1 MREEKVLDEIG
12 AKILGI
18 IQENGRIS
26 YSELG
31 REVGLSSPAVAARV
45 HQLEERGYIKE
56 YRAQVVNEKLG
67 FPFSAFITV
76 SPVSGDKGMIDTLAR
91 EMPEI
96 VEEHHLT
103 GMDERDGI
111 ILKVV
116 FSSMS
121 HLETIIDKIAR
132 YGETATSV
140 VLSSSVQSRVLAARQ

>member
-12 AKILGI
+12 MKILGI
-18 IQENGRIS
+18 IQDNGRIS

-31 REVGLSSPAVAARV
+31 RMVGLSSPAVAARV

-67 FPFSAFITV
+67 FPYSAFITV
-76 SPVSGDKGMIDTLAR
+76 SPEAGHKDEIDILASA
-91 EMPEI
+91 MPEI

-103 GMDERDGI
+103 GMDENDGI

-116 FSSMS
+116 FSSMK
-121 HLETIIDKIAR
+121 HLEAIIDKIAR
-132 YGETATSV
+132 HGETATSI
-140 VLSSSVQSRVLAARQ
+140 VLSSSVQFKALAARR